1 MRLTATQNR
10 LNTRLRNTIRR
21 SYPLVGNSPMKESYE
36 ILTDPDGSGGLTQRP
51 WIEALPKYEP
61 LSGGFDGL
69 REMLGGRHPEF
80 INFMEKMIEIREV
93 KSYLHSSSK
102 SIEAWADGRIL
113 SSAEQVRER
122 RSVSSVVLVI
132 CVLLSKPIKEQKKV
146 KKAP

>member
-21 SYPLVGNSPMKESYE
+21 SYPLVGNSAMKESYE

-80 INFMEKMIEIREV
+80 INFMEKMMRDKE
-93 KSYLHSSSK
+93 SNLSTLHSSSK
-102 SIEAWADGRIL
+102 IN
-113 SSAEQVRER
+113 
-122 RSVSSVVLVI
+122 
-132 CVLLSKPIKEQKKV
+132 
-146 KKAP
+146 